1 MVKYIGTSDL
11 QAHLAT
17 HCLPEVIGGMVQ
29 YLREDFLRW
38 PQFDKSA
45 RVASH
50 SARGVIELMPIS
62 DGRWYAFKY
71 VNGHPANTAQGLLTV
86 TAFGVLAEVAS
97 GYPRLLSE
105 LTLTTA
111 LRTAA
116 TSVLAAQHMARPNS
130 RSMALIGNGAQAD
143 FQAIAF
149 HTQLGITELRLF
161 DVDPAATD
169 KLVRNLRHWPALRLV
184 RARSTAE
191 AVAGADIVTTVTAD
205 KRRAVIVHP
214 DMIEAGMHINAVG
227 GDCPGKT
234 ELHRG
239 VLEKARVVVEFA
251 PQSRIEGEVQ
261 QMPSDFA
268 VTELWEVLAGKATGR
283 RDAHEVTVFDS
294 VGFALEDFSAL
305 RYLDDHIGAHQAQ
318 QIDLVPALDN
328 PKDLVGLAIPVLP
341 YKEQANA

>member
-11 QAHLAT
+11 QAHLAR

-116 TSVLAAQHMARPNS
+116 TSVLAAQH
-130 RSMALIGNGAQAD
+130 GAPEQ
-143 FQAIAF
+143 
-149 HTQLGITELRLF
+149 
-161 DVDPAATD
+161 
-169 KLVRNLRHWPALRLV
+169 
-184 RARSTAE
+184 
-191 AVAGADIVTTVTAD
+191 
-205 KRRAVIVHP
+205 
-214 DMIEAGMHINAVG
+214 
-227 GDCPGKT
+227 
-234 ELHRG
+234 
-239 VLEKARVVVEFA
+239 
-251 PQSRIEGEVQ
+251 PQ
-261 QMPSDFA
+261 
-268 VTELWEVLAGKATGR
+268 
-283 RDAHEVTVFDS
+283 H
-294 VGFALEDFSAL
+294 
-305 RYLDDHIGAHQAQ
+305 GAHRQWCAGG
-318 QIDLVPALDN
+318 LPGHCFPYPAGHHGVAAL
-328 PKDLVGLAIPVLP
+328 
-341 YKEQANA
+341 